1 MMERRPATVA
11 HRIDVDA
18 VDSKQHIDRNNVPS
32 GGGTNEWCKT
42 LLFVNVTTMVQNLG
56 DVLEARLADLCARRQ
71 PSA

>member
-56 DVLEARLADLCARRQ
+56 DVLEARLADL
-71 PSA
+71 